1 MKGAGGGP
9 WVRRWGAE
17 PRPVVDAGHEN
28 IIQVY
33 DIMTVPPETVD
44 FRDVY
49 IVTNLMVG
57 ARCHRLTLA
66 AAIPQQHH
74 LLHPACQAQTVP
86 WLRVGLGSASTTLH
100 HPCAV
105 INR

>member
-1 MKGAGGGP
+1 MG
-9 WVRRWGAE
+9 WGAE
-17 PRPVVDAGHEN
+17 PRPVVGVDAGHEN

-57 ARCHRLTLA
+57 ARCHRLTRCSHSST
-66 AAIPQQHH
+66 PP
-74 LLHPACQAQTVP
+74 PACSLSGTDSAVP
-86 WLRVGLGSASTTLH
+86 
-100 HPCAV
+100 PFAV
-105 INR
+105 IHRGAEG